1 MSSLKGIKS
10 WFKSSPKSPQNDQNN
25 QISSIGL
32 PTNFTRHVHVIRNDQ
47 GDLEGLPAP
56 WMRLMNTQ
64 ITRDEQKENPDA
76 VYQAVKFYNYS
87 IKKGNQPDVFKP
99 FITEEAIHE
108 ESKEIDKYLDLKTAH
123 KSQDSLG
130 ESIETS
136 SNADSSTSDDNS
148 SVGRTSDPPKVPK
161 LPPKRGIYSQNNKQK
176 PPIPAKPQSL
186 QRNTQIIKP
195 LQDLRL
201 ISQIEQD
208 DNQNRTLIVDSVED
222 NNAIRSDTM
231 IIKPKDEGVD
241 VEDNEDETVLR
252 RSKDKKHKQKTDAE
266 VYAELRRI
274 CNGEDPHIRY
284 KTKLEV
290 GKGASGVV
298 VIATDNRTN
307 QDVAIKT
314 IDLKNQSSKELILTE
329 ISVLKDFNHKNLV
342 NFLDAY
348 FLEAEESLWVVMEFM
363 DGGPLTDVVTET
375 VMKEKQIAAV
385 CREVLNAIS
394 FLHSK
399 GIIHRDIKSDNVL
412 LGMDGNVKVT
422 DFGFCANIEGDE
434 KRQTMVGTPYW
445 MAPEVVTRKK
455 YGKKVDIWSTGI
467 MAIEMIEG
475 QPPYLH
481 ESPLRALYLIAAN
494 GRPEIKS
501 SDKLSDNLKDFLDRC
516 LQVEVDRRAT
526 ADELLRHPFLDD
538 CSELKAIVP
547 NIKAAKKVLRRAI

>member
-1 MSSLKGIKS
+1 MSNFKGIKS
-10 WFKSSPKSPQNDQNN
+10 WFKSSPKSPQNDST
-25 QISSIGL
+25 ISEIGL
-32 PTNFTRHVHVIRNDQ
+32 PTNFTRHVHVTKNDQ
-47 GDLEGLPAP
+47 GDLEGLPSP
-56 WMRLMNTQ
+56 WMKLMNTQ

-87 IKKGNQPDVFKP
+87 IKKGNQGDVFKP

-130 ESIETS
+130 ESIDTS
-136 SNADSSTSDDNS
+136 SNSSTSDDNS
-148 SVGRTSDPPKVPK
+148 SVGRSSDPPK
-161 LPPKRGIYSQNNKQK
+161 LPPKRGIYNQNNRPK
-176 PPIPAKPQSL
+176 PPIAAKPLSL

-201 ISQIEQD
+201 ISQIEHD
-208 DNQNRTLIVDSVED
+208 DNKNRTLIEKSRESVED

-241 VEDNEDETVLR
+241 VDDEDETVLR

-274 CNGEDPHIRY
+274 CNGEDPHQRY
-284 KTKLEV
+284 RTKLEV

-298 VIATDNRTN
+298 VIATDLRTD

-342 NFLDAY
+342 NFLDAF

-501 SDKLSDNLKDFLDRC
+501 ADKLSENLRDFLDRC
-516 LQVEVDRRAT
+516 LQVEVDKRAT
-526 ADELLRHPFLDD
+526 ADELLRHPFLED